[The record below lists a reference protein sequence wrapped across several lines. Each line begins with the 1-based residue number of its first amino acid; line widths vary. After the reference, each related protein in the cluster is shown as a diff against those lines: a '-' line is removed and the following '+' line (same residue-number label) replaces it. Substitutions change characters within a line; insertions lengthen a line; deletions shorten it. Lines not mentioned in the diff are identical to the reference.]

1 MKLVDADTKK
11 QLKNVHDLYEEA
23 FPKSEK
29 KPFQMILEGR
39 EKGNYGIMAIE
50 GEKGEFL
57 GLAITMHYKELV
69 LLDYF
74 AIDSGCRGTGV
85 GGEALRELQRRY
97 AGKKFLLEIESTVGH
112 GDGNNKDRYDKA
124 GNSKGGYD
132 KGGNNKDGYDMQN
145 EKIPDEE
152 AILRLRRKDFYLR
165 NGMQP
170 MDFLVNLFGVEMEI
184 MTYDCTV
191 TFEEY
196 YSILEHLLPAEL
208 AAKVRMVD

>member
-124 GNSKGGYD
+124 GNNKG
-132 KGGNNKDGYDMQN
+132 GYDMQN